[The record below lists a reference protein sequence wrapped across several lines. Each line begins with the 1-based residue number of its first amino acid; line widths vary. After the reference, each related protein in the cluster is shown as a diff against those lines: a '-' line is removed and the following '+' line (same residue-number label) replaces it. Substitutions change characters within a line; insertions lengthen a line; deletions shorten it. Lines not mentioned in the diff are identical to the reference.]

1 MELPVSYCAECAGK
15 GLLAIILLTGLYA
28 EYMTMSK
35 KVRLLDVPR
44 RMIFNLTVSGST

>member
-44 RMIFNLTVSGST
+44 MIFNLTVSGST